1 MNVQRIYN
9 QKFYIKK
16 QMIKLDNDVRNIQAA
31 ALAGTRKT
39 SLIDIKMLAKRVY
52 NLGTKVERITLDAIK
67 YGAGSKTIDDLRDLA
82 NIMEFYSLN
91 LYENAKK
98 LWYTSEIPHFL
109 IFKTVLDPAS
119 ALEEQAEAV
128 REMNLILGETDA

>member
-109 IFKTVLDPAS
+109 IFKIVLDPAS